1 VNYSIPIENDNRVDW
16 KEIMKISK
24 VAIPLVSQV
33 AYNAKLQEKSEQ
45 TWVPLESI
53 IKGRVIM
60 RMIPKAIQS

>member
-16 KEIMKISK
+16 KEMKISK

-60 RMIPKAIQS
+60 KMVSKAIQS